1 MKALRYTKI
10 GSAPE
15 VVEIEKPT
23 PGPGEILLK
32 VTAAGVCHS
41 DDYVMSLPEE
51 DYLAQQYPL
60 PLTLG
65 HEGAGVI
72 ESFGEGVETGL
83 QIGDAVAVYGP
94 WGCGHCLNCSQGK
107 ENYCTNAAAEGIRPP
122 GLGAQGSMAEYMI
135 VDDVR
140 HLVPIG
146 ELDPVKNVS
155 LTDAGLTPYHAIK
168 RSLPKLGAGT
178 FAVVIG
184 SGGLG
189 HVGIQMLK
197 ALSGATVI
205 VLDVSDEKLEL
216 AKHVGADV
224 TLISDESA
232 AGRIRELTGGVG
244 VDAVFDFVGANPT
257 IATATAV
264 AAMEADVTIVGIGGG
279 SATIGF
285 GSIAYDAAVRVPYWG
300 SRSELIEVFELAKA
314 GKVDVEVQPY
324 SLDDAPKAY
333 EDLHAGTI
341 RGRAVIVP
349 YPRLPEPA
357 SVALAAGAGSVFSVH
372 LGAGFT
378 PRKHFRH
385 CIETPPTHTFNTLSK

>member
-72 ESFGEGVETGL
+72 ESFGEGVETSL

-107 ENYCTNAAAEGIRPP
+107 ENYCTNAVAEGIRPP
-122 GLGAQGSMAEYMI
+122 GLGSQGSMAEYMI

-146 ELDPVKNVS
+146 DLDPVKNVS

-232 AGRIRELTGGVG
+232 AGKIRELTGGVG

-349 YPRLPEPA
+349 
-357 SVALAAGAGSVFSVH
+357 
-372 LGAGFT
+372 
-378 PRKHFRH
+378 
-385 CIETPPTHTFNTLSK
+385 

>member
-1 MKALRYTKI
+1 MKALRYTKV

-15 VVEIEKPT
+15 VVEIEKPS
-23 PGPGEILLK
+23 PGPGEVLLR

-41 DDYVMSLPEE
+41 DDYVMSLSEE
-51 DYLAQQYPL
+51 DYHAQQYPL

-72 ESFGEGVETGL
+72 EEFGAGVRTGL
-83 QIGDAVAVYGP
+83 RIGEAVAVYGP
-94 WGCGHCLNCSQGK
+94 WGCGHCLNCSKGW

-122 GLGAQGSMAEYMI
+122 GLGNQGSMAEFMI

-140 HLVPIG
+140 HLIPIG

-189 HVGIQMLK
+189 HVGIQILK

-205 VLDVSDEKLEL
+205 VLDVNDEKLDL
-216 AKHVGADV
+216 AKQVGADV
-224 TLISDESA
+224 TLMSDASA
-232 AGRIRELTGGVG
+232 AEKIRELTGGLG
-244 VDAVFDFVGANPT
+244 VNAVFDFVGANPT
-257 IATATAV
+257 IATAIAV
-264 AAMEADVTIVGIGGG
+264 AGIDADVTIVGIGGG
-279 SATIGF
+279 VATVGF
-285 GSIAYDAAVRVPYWG
+285 GVTAYDASVRVPYWG

-314 GKVDVEVQPY
+314 GKVDVEVQEY
-324 SLDDAPKAY
+324 SLDDAPQAY
-333 EDLHAGTI
+333 RDLEAGSI

-349 YPRLPEPA
+349 
-357 SVALAAGAGSVFSVH
+357 
-372 LGAGFT
+372 
-378 PRKHFRH
+378 
-385 CIETPPTHTFNTLSK
+385 

>member
-1 MKALRYTKI
+1 
-10 GSAPE
+10 
-15 VVEIEKPT
+15 
-23 PGPGEILLK
+23 
-32 VTAAGVCHS
+32 
-41 DDYVMSLPEE
+41 
-51 DYLAQQYPL
+51 
-60 PLTLG
+60 
-65 HEGAGVI
+65 
-72 ESFGEGVETGL
+72 
-83 QIGDAVAVYGP
+83 
-94 WGCGHCLNCSQGK
+94 
-107 ENYCTNAAAEGIRPP
+107 
-122 GLGAQGSMAEYMI
+122 
-135 VDDVR
+135 
-140 HLVPIG
+140 
-146 ELDPVKNVS
+146 
-155 LTDAGLTPYHAIK
+155 
-168 RSLPKLGAGT
+168 
-178 FAVVIG
+178 
-184 SGGLG
+184 
-189 HVGIQMLK
+189 MLK

-232 AGRIRELTGGVG
+232 AGKIRELTGGVG

-349 YPRLPEPA
+349 
-357 SVALAAGAGSVFSVH
+357 
-372 LGAGFT
+372 
-378 PRKHFRH
+378 
-385 CIETPPTHTFNTLSK
+385 

>member
-264 AAMEADVTIVGIGGG
+264 VAMEADVTIVGIGGG

-300 SRSELIEVFELAKA
+300 SRSELIEVFELAKV

-349 YPRLPEPA
+349 
-357 SVALAAGAGSVFSVH
+357 
-372 LGAGFT
+372 
-378 PRKHFRH
+378 
-385 CIETPPTHTFNTLSK
+385 

>member
-41 DDYVMSLPEE
+41 DDYVMSLPEK
-51 DYLAQQYPL
+51 DYLEQQYPL

-107 ENYCTNAAAEGIRPP
+107 ENYCTNAVAEGIRPP
-122 GLGAQGSMAEYMI
+122 GLGSQGSMAEYMI

-146 ELDPVKNVS
+146 DLDPVKNVS

-232 AGRIRELTGGVG
+232 AGKIRELTGGVG

-349 YPRLPEPA
+349 
-357 SVALAAGAGSVFSVH
+357 
-372 LGAGFT
+372 
-378 PRKHFRH
+378 
-385 CIETPPTHTFNTLSK
+385 